1 MSAHVPALPL
11 EADPLIAEAKQRA
24 RRRRLLAGTALLAA
38 GAVVGGVLAFGAG
51 GGSGVVPWLPTR
63 PQLGPANPPLAPA
76 CTAAQLRATLS
87 LQGATGNLAGG
98 ITIVNRSS
106 QPCALVGRPK
116 LSFAGATSKWRETAS
131 RAPTNTPFD
140 PLAPSPGSLRALAPG
155 RHVFVG
161 LWWSNWCGRGSA
173 DNGNSGR
180 GPTGIVLAAP
190 GGGRIVLR
198 ENRLHPGRLGAPPC
212 YASPSTL
219 SATRFTPFVPQ
230 GPPSSQLPLKVRIV
244 SGPRFVIKGESI
256 SDPSLVAG
264 AGGRL
269 SYTVVLTNRSRRTFT
284 FGRTCPAYTEGI
296 GGAQNQAYILNCHA
310 VGSIG
315 PGRSVRFAMR
325 VRVPQR
331 LRDPFPPLGWT
342 LAPHSW
348 NAPQALAIVRV
359 D

>member
-11 EADPLIAEAKQRA
+11 EVDPLIAEAKRRA
-24 RRRRLLAGTALLAA
+24 RRRRLLAGAALLAM
-38 GAVVGGVLAFGAG
+38 GGVLGGVLAFGAG
-51 GGSGVVPWLPTR
+51 GSTGVVPWLPTR
-63 PQLGPANPPLAPA
+63 PQLGPANPRLAPA

-106 QPCALVGRPK
+106 RPCALVGRPK
-116 LSFAGATSKWRETAS
+116 LSFAGATSKWRET
-131 RAPTNTPFD
+131 RWHAPTNIPFD

-155 RHVFVG
+155 RHVSVG
-161 LWWSNWCGRGSA
+161 LWWSNWCGRGSSFG
-173 DNGNSGR
+173 GNSGQ
-180 GPTGIVLAAP
+180 GPTAIVLAAP

-198 ENRLHPGRLGAPPC
+198 ANQIRGTLGAPPC

-219 SATRFTPFVPQ
+219 SATRFTPVVPQ
-230 GPPSSQLPLKVRIV
+230 GPPSSQLPLTARIV
-244 SGPRFVIKGESI
+244 SGPRFVIKGKSI
-256 SDPSLVAG
+256 SDSSLVAR

-269 SYTVVLTNRSRRTFT
+269 SYTVVLTNRSRHAFT

-296 GGAQNQAYILNCHA
+296 GAAQNQAYILNCHA

-315 PGRSVRFAMR
+315 PGRSVRFAMS
-325 VRVPQR
+325 VRVPRR
-331 LRDPFPPLGWT
+331 LHDPFPPLGWT

-359 D
+359 G